1 MRAAG
6 EGLLAGKV
14 AVITGATAGI
24 GLATAKRFAAEGAHV
39 FITGRG
45 QSALDAAVGEIG
57 PDVTGVP
64 GDASV
69 VADLE
74 RLYAA
79 VASRDRG
86 IDVLVANAG
95 GGGGSAAVADVTPE
109 RFDVSAGLTFRGT
122 YFTVQRALPL
132 LNDGATIV
140 LVSSIAGH
148 NGTAGHGIY
157 NASKAA
163 VRSLARTLTVELRDR
178 GIRVNALSPGP
189 TDTQGFARFAGERA
203 ADFRQHL
210 AEVIPVGRIGRPEEV
225 ASAALFLASA
235 ESSFIAGIELVVD
248 GGMSQV

>member
-1 MRAAG
+1 MRAADPG
-6 EGLLAGKV
+6 QLAGKI

-24 GLATAKRFAAEGAHV
+24 GLAIAKRFVAEGAHV

-45 QSALDAAVGEIG
+45 QPALDAALSEIG
-57 PDVTGVP
+57 PRATGVR
-64 GDASV
+64 GDAAV
-69 VADLE
+69 IADLE
-74 RLYAA
+74 CLYAA
-79 VASRDRG
+79 VASRGRG

-109 RFDVSAGLTFRGT
+109 GFDATAGLTFRGA
-122 YFTVQRALPL
+122 YFTVQRAVPL
-132 LNDGATIV
+132 LNDGAAVV
-140 LVSSIAGH
+140 LVSSIAGRG
-148 NGTAGHGIY
+148 GTARAGIY

-163 VRSLARTLTVELRDR
+163 VRSLARTLTVELKDR

-189 TDTQGFARFAGERA
+189 IDTQGFARFAGERA
-203 ADFRQHL
+203 AGFRQHL

-235 ESSFIAGIELVVD
+235 ESSFVAGIELVVD

>member
-1 MRAAG
+1 MSPPDQGR
-6 EGLLAGKV
+6 LAGKV

-24 GLATAKRFAAEGAHV
+24 GLAIAKRFVAEGAHV

-45 QSALDAAVGEIG
+45 QLALTAAVAEIG
-57 PDVTGVP
+57 REATGIR

-69 VADLE
+69 IGDLE

-79 VASRDRG
+79 VGEDGRG

-109 RFDVSAGLTFRGT
+109 RFDVSVGLTFRGT

-132 LNDGATIV
+132 LNTGATIV
-140 LVSSIAGH
+140 LVSSIAGR
-148 NGTAGHGIY
+148 NGTAAHSIY

-163 VRSLARTLTVELRDR
+163 VRSLARTLTVELKDR

-225 ASAALFLASA
+225 ASAALFLASG
-235 ESSFIAGIELVVD
+235 ESSFVAGIELVVD

>member
-1 MRAAG
+1 MRTDG
-6 EGLLAGKV
+6 TGQLTGKV
-14 AVITGATAGI
+14 AVITGGTAGI
-24 GLATAKRFAAEGAHV
+24 GLATAKRFVAEGAYV

-45 QSALDAAVGEIG
+45 QPALDAAAAEIG
-57 PDVTGVP
+57 CNVTGVR

-69 VADLE
+69 VGDLE

-79 VASRDRG
+79 VGEHGRG

-109 RFDVSAGLTFRGT
+109 QFDVSAGLTFRGT

-140 LVSSIAGH
+140 LVSSIAGR
-148 NGTAGHGIY
+148 NGTAGAGIY

-163 VRSLARTLTVELRDR
+163 VRSLARTLTVELRER

-189 TDTQGFARFAGERA
+189 TDTRGFARFAGERA
-203 ADFRQHL
+203 AGFRQHL
-210 AEVIPVGRIGRPEEV
+210 ADVIPVGRIGRPEEV

-235 ESSFIAGIELVVD
+235 ESSFIAGIDLVVD
-248 GGMSQV
+248 GGMSQT

>member
-1 MRAAG
+1 MRTDG
-6 EGLLAGKV
+6 TGQLAGKV

-24 GLATAKRFAAEGAHV
+24 GLATAKRFAAEGAYV

-45 QSALDAAVGEIG
+45 QPSLDAATREIG
-57 PDVTGVP
+57 RNATGVRA
-64 GDASV
+64 DASV
-69 VADLE
+69 LADLD

-79 VASRDRG
+79 VAGHGRG

-109 RFDVSAGLTFRGT
+109 RFDASAGLTFRGA

-132 LNDGATIV
+132 LNDGATVV

-235 ESSFIAGIELVVD
+235 ESSFVAGIELVVD

>member
-1 MRAAG
+1 MRADGAG
-6 EGLLAGKV
+6 QLAGQV

-24 GLATAKRFAAEGAHV
+24 GLATARRFVAEGAYV

-45 QSALDAAVGEIG
+45 QLALDAAVAELA
-57 PDVTGVP
+57 PDVTGVR

-69 VADLE
+69 VADLD

-79 VASRDRG
+79 VRERGRG
-86 IDVLVANAG
+86 INVLVANAG

-109 RFDVSAGLTFRGT
+109 QFDVSAGLTFRGT

-132 LNDGATIV
+132 LNEGATIV
-140 LVSSIAGH
+140 LISSIAGR

-163 VRSLARTLTVELRDR
+163 VRSLARTLTVELKAR
-178 GIRVNALSPGP
+178 GIRVNTLSPGP
-189 TDTQGFARFAGERA
+189 TDTQGFARFAGQRA
-203 ADFRQHL
+203 EGFRRHL

-235 ESSFIAGIELVVD
+235 ESSFIAGIDLVVD

>member
-1 MRAAG
+1 MG
-6 EGLLAGKV
+6 QLDGKL
-14 AVITGATAGI
+14 AVITGASEGI
-24 GLATAKRFAAEGAHV
+24 GLAIATRFVAEGAYV

-45 QSALDAAVGEIG
+45 QPALDAAARAIG
-57 PDVTGVP
+57 RNVTGVR

-69 VADLE
+69 IDDLD
-74 RLYAA
+74 RLYST
-79 VASRDRG
+79 VNKHGRG

-95 GGGGSAAVADVTPE
+95 GGGGSAVIADVTPE
-109 RFDVSAGLTFRGT
+109 RFDATASLNFRGT

-140 LVSSIAGH
+140 LVSSIAGG
-148 NGTAGHGIY
+148 NGTAGSGIY

-163 VRSLARTLTVELRDR
+163 VRSLARTLTSELRAR

-189 TDTQGFARFAGERA
+189 TDTAGFARFAGERGA
-203 ADFRQHL
+203 EFRQHL

-225 ASAALFLASA
+225 ASAALFLASG
-235 ESSFIAGIELVVD
+235 ESSFIAGVELVVD